1 MTWSLCHIEIIR
13 QTPWIGVGNNPC
25 DVSFNR
31 LWFPGR
37 IDELR
42 FYSRLLS
49 DFEIRQLSR
58 DFVFFDDLESGD
70 LSAWSDV
77 SP

>member
-1 MTWSLCHIEIIR
+1 M
-13 QTPWIGVGNNPC
+13 VF
-25 DVSFNR
+25 VSYR
-31 LWFPGR
+31 DHTTHAVIHLQDR
-37 IDELR
+37 HRRAELR

-70 LSAWSDV
+70 LSAWTAV